1 LKEKIALVTGGSSGI
16 GLATAKRFVNERAYV
31 FITGRRNA
39 ELAAHSSLMNEK
51 GVNPK
56 LIADQQ
62 GHGVDVNLNVY
73 TQSSVESRIEALQT
87 LESALSTDFF
97 LNGVDLG

>member
-1 LKEKIALVTGGSSGI
+1 M
-16 GLATAKRFVNERAYV
+16 
-31 FITGRRNA
+31 RRT
-39 ELAAHSSLMNEK
+39 HSSLMNEK

-87 LESALSTDFF
+87 LESALINDFF

>member
-1 LKEKIALVTGGSSGI
+1 
-16 GLATAKRFVNERAYV
+16 
-31 FITGRRNA
+31 
-39 ELAAHSSLMNEK
+39 MNEK

-73 TQSSVESRIEALQT
+73 SSRQWKAASRLCKP
-87 LESALSTDFF
+87 
-97 LNGVDLG
+97 

>member
-1 LKEKIALVTGGSSGI
+1 MVHSEV
-16 GLATAKRFVNERAYV
+16 
-31 FITGRRNA
+31 
-39 ELAAHSSLMNEK
+39 ELDGEK

-73 TQSSVESRIEALQT
+73 TQSSVEGRVEA
-87 LESALSTDFF
+87 F
-97 LNGVDLG
+97 

>member
-1 LKEKIALVTGGSSGI
+1 
-16 GLATAKRFVNERAYV
+16 
-31 FITGRRNA
+31 
-39 ELAAHSSLMNEK
+39 MNEK
-51 GVNPK
+51 GVSPK

-87 LESALSTDFF
+87 LESALI
-97 LNGVDLG
+97 N

>member
-1 LKEKIALVTGGSSGI
+1 MLMALCQDERRPP
-16 GLATAKRFVNERAYV
+16 LADRLDHIV
-31 FITGRRNA
+31 RNA
-39 ELAAHSSLMNEK
+39 PVPRGGHVWLFFEEWVEYRVMRRTHSSLMNAR

-73 TQSSVESRIEALQT
+73 TQSSVESRARALDT
-87 LESALSTDFF
+87 LESAFV
-97 LNGVDLG
+97 N